1 MAARWLQMIE
11 HIFERVGCPK
21 AHKVDYASYQLIDE
35 ALTWWTS
42 ARALLRAQHV
52 DLTLELFRRVFL
64 DKYFPKV
71 MRRMK
76 HTELLAL
83 WQHNMTVNEYIA
95 KFGQLMEYANFD
107 RNIYDEEWQME
118 KYESGLHPEIRKLV
132 LTSAIRTLPELIN
145 QSRQAKEIIN
155 EAKTL
160 SKPPNAN
167 QAPTQARVFTL
178 DANEA
183 QKYPNLI
190 RGNVILNGYPISVI
204 FDSGASGSFIAGH
217 TAMRLGLT
225 STPLPYELQTS
236 TPTGGSCTASEICR
250 GCILQFEGRT
260 YTVNLVVLPVFSL
273 GMTIGMDWL
282 AENGITLDCQAGK
295 VIVPSKDGNSQFFAT
310 ISLLQVRKELLRGA
324 EGYLLL
330 IESENTVDTQLQNIH
345 VVSEFVEVFPDEIP
359 RLPPH
364 REIEFPIELLPGVG
378 PISIAPY
385 RMAPLELREL
395 KKQIEELLSK
405 EFIRPSTSPWGAPT
419 ILIKKKDGSLRL
431 CVDYRQLNKVT
442 VKNKY
447 PLPRIDDLMDQLR
460 GARVFSK
467 IDLRSGYHQIRVKPE
482 DILKTAFRTRYG
494 HYEYQVIPFG
504 LTNAPAVFMDYIN
517 RIFHPFL
524 DQFVIVFID
533 DILIYS
539 TNEELHAEHL
549 RIVLQILKEKQL
561 YAKWSKC
568 EIWLNE
574 VQFWLND
581 VQFLGHIIS
590 TEGIAVDPS
599 KVEAVMNWERPK
611 TVTEVRS
618 FLGLAGYYR
627 RFIQNFSQLV
637 QPLTRLTRK
646 GMPFEWTDACE
657 ECFLELKGRLT
668 SSPVLTIPD
677 PTRKFEVYCDASLKD
692 LGCML
697 MQDHMVV
704 AYASR

>member
-1 MAARWLQMIE
+1 M
-11 HIFERVGCPK
+11 GCPE
-21 AHKVDYASYQLIDE
+21 AHRVDYASYQLIDE

-52 DLTLELFRRVFL
+52 DLTWAVLRLVFL
-64 DKYFPKV
+64 DKNFPKA

-83 WQHNMTVNEYIA
+83 RQNNMTVNEYIA
-95 KFGQLMEYANFD
+95 KFGQLMEYPNLD
-107 RNIYDEEWQME
+107 RNIYDEEWQVE
-118 KYESGLHPEIRKLV
+118 KYESGLHPEIRKLM
-132 LTSAIRTLPELIN
+132 LTTTNRTLPELMN
-145 QSRQAKEIIN
+145 QSRQAEEIIN
-155 EAKTL
+155 EAKNL
-160 SKPPNAN
+160 SKQPVQSQGGSRVGRFFRKNTGMNRGKGPQLQPRTGNFKRNNAPGQSSAGRQGPNACTTCGKNHVGVCRRGNNLCYRCGQPGHFISDCPQNAN
-167 QAPTQARVFTL
+167 QHPTQAWVFTL

-190 RGNVILNGYPISVI
+190 RGNVILNGYPLSVI
-204 FDSGASGSFIAGH
+204 FDSGASGSFIVGH
-217 TAMRLGLT
+217 IAIRIGITPA
-225 STPLPYELQTS
+225 PLPYELQIS

-250 GCILQFEGRT
+250 GCILQFEGST

-273 GMTIGMDWL
+273 
-282 AENGITLDCQAGK
+282 E
-295 VIVPSKDGNSQFFAT
+295 VI
-310 ISLLQVRKELLRGA
+310 IVRKELIRGA

-330 IESENTVDTQLQNIH
+330 IESESTVDTQLQNIP
-345 VVSEFVEVFPDEIP
+345 VVNEFEEVFPDEIP

-364 REIEFPIELLPGVG
+364 REIEFPIELLPAVG

-385 RMAPLELREL
+385 P
-395 KKQIEELLSK
+395 
-405 EFIRPSTSPWGAPT
+405 

-447 PLPRIDDLMDQLR
+447 LLPRIDNLMDQLR

-482 DILKTAFRTRYG
+482 DNPKTAFRTRYG

-504 LTNAPAVFMDYIN
+504 LTNAPTVFMDYMN
-517 RIFHPFL
+517 RIFCPFL
-524 DQFVIVFID
+524 DQFVSVFID

-568 EIWLNE
+568 E
-574 VQFWLND
+574 FWLSE

-590 TEGIAVDPS
+590 AEGIAVDPS

-611 TVTEVRS
+611 TITEVRS

-637 QPLTRLTRK
+637 QPLTCLTRK
-646 GMPFEWTDACE
+646 GMPFE
-657 ECFLELKGRLT
+657 
-668 SSPVLTIPD
+668 
-677 PTRKFEVYCDASLKD
+677 
-692 LGCML
+692 
-697 MQDHMVV
+697 
-704 AYASR
+704 